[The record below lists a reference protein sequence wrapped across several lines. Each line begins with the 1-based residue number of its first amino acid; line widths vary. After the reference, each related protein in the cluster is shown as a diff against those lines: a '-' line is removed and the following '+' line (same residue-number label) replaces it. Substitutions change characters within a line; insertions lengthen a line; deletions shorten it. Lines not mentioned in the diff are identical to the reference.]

1 MQKTLKRTLSLI
13 LAVLMVT
20 ALFTVAPLSVGAAET
35 DGETVGTEPTIAP
48 GQTVDAEITTGGEM
62 AYIKFVPTKDMKIIV
77 YSSGDSDTRGY
88 FYDSEKYQLEYD
100 DDGGENYNF
109 KFSYTVTANTTYYI
123 GAEFYDGE
131 KTGTIPVTLIEDK
144 PKTVRFYDGGT
155 LLGSIPYDEDTFSY
169 SYSTLY
175 DSAYHELFLAD
186 TDEKIFKG
194 YQKSSGDICYTKSSD
209 SLSYRWNISISDFDT
224 DGYLNLNSSWAEAYT
239 INFYNGEAKIGS
251 AKVESSQIT
260 DSFSVDDSF
269 VLENANRKVFKGYKK
284 EGADT
289 PCFTKGYSG
298 MSCSYGSLSM
308 EDFGENKT
316 LNVYAVW
323 EDGYTL
329 SFYNGETFLCD
340 YIVESP
346 DSIGGSIYCN
356 SYSPAS
362 TDSAFLSNGDGKV
375 FKGYK
380 KSGSNSLCYSI
391 FRGAWST
398 RLDYTS
404 NSITAGDFD
413 ENQTLRLDAE
423 WVEGYTVEF
432 YNRETKVGE
441 HVFESIETIGDISQT
456 TENGNIFLSNGNGSI
471 FTGYEKNGT
480 ACFELSSNYDVS
492 NLAYQSGTITE
503 TDFTDRT
510 MRVTAA
516 FNRNV
521 CEFTAYSLSIEGDT
535 SLIFMVDT
543 SRTTYE
549 SNIYPNVSVTYG
561 DKEHGDWDY
570 QYWNN
575 EVEKTMKIKV
585 KLAAKMMSADV
596 TITMPDKSCCTYSIR
611 QYAENILS
619 GEYDEYLSQTYDY
632 SAEKITALKSLLK
645 SMLNFGSKAQVQFDC
660 ATDDL
665 ANKNLA
671 QYNGGEEYTAPVI
684 NPANLT
690 SLSYTDSQFDNVG
703 LVYAGSSLGL
713 FEKLGYCVVFEDTKG
728 PCLNNSEGE
737 GRDFGEAQQSFPSFS
752 LPDKFK
758 DTWEGLESA
767 QYLTADGSTNI
778 YYVMDPNAA
787 NYGNFYLYFKTKA
800 IYPQNF
806 DNNVEINI
814 SRTAKNGTTYTNSII
829 INPVTYIKRALET
842 TDTTTAAGRT
852 LVDTVT
858 AVYDYCTNAKAF
870 FVP

>member
-1 MQKTLKRTLSLI
+1 MR
-13 LAVLMVT
+13 
-20 ALFTVAPLSVGAAET
+20 
-35 DGETVGTEPTIAP
+35 
-48 GQTVDAEITTGGEM
+48 
-62 AYIKFVPTKDMKIIV
+62 
-77 YSSGDSDTRGY
+77 
-88 FYDSEKYQLEYD
+88 YQ
-100 DDGGENYNF
+100 
-109 KFSYTVTANTTYYI
+109 
-123 GAEFYDGE
+123 
-131 KTGTIPVTLIEDK
+131 
-144 PKTVRFYDGGT
+144 
-155 LLGSIPYDEDTFSY
+155 
-169 SYSTLY
+169 
-175 DSAYHELFLAD
+175 
-186 TDEKIFKG
+186 
-194 YQKSSGDICYTKSSD
+194 
-209 SLSYRWNISISDFDT
+209 WNISTSDFDT
-224 DGYLNLNSSWAEAYT
+224 DGYLNLYSSWEEAYT
-239 INFYNGEAKIGS
+239 INFYNGETRIGS
-251 AKVESSQIT
+251 AKVESSQIAN
-260 DSFSVDDSF
+260 SFSVDDSL
-269 VLENANRKVFKGYKK
+269 VLENANGKVFKGYKK
-284 EGADT
+284 DGADT
-289 PCFTKGYSG
+289 TCITL
-298 MSCSYGSLSM
+298 SYGSLYYSYGALST
-308 EDFGENKT
+308 EDFDANKT

-346 DSIGGSIYCN
+346 DSIGWSIYCN

-362 TDSAFLSNGDGKV
+362 TDSAFLSDGDGKV

-380 KSGSNSLCYSI
+380 KSSSDSLCYSI
-391 FRGAWST
+391 FRGGWST
-398 RLDYTS
+398 SLNYTS
-404 NSITAGDFD
+404 DSITADDFD
-413 ENQTLRLDAE
+413 TKRTLRLDAE

-432 YNRETKVGE
+432 YNDKTKVGE
-441 HVFESIETIGDISQT
+441 HVFESIETIDDIYKTS
-456 TENGNIFLSNGNGSI
+456 ENGNLFISNGNGSV
-471 FTGYEKNGT
+471 FTGYEKSGT
-480 ACFELSSNYDVS
+480 SCFVLNEGYPPS
-492 NLAYQSGTITE
+492 LAYQSGTITAD
-503 TDFTDRT
+503 DFTNRT
-510 MRVTAA
+510 MRVTAT
-516 FNRNV
+516 FNTNV
-521 CEFTAYSLSIEGDT
+521 CKFTAYSLSIEGDT

-543 SRTTYE
+543 SQTTYE

-561 DKEHGDWDY
+561 DQVHGDWDY
-570 QYWNN
+570 QYGNN

-619 GEYDEYLSQTYDY
+619 GEYDDYLSHTYNY
-632 SAEKITALKSLLK
+632 SVEKITALKSLLK

-671 QYNGGEEYTAPVI
+671 QYNGGVEYTAPVV

-713 FEKLGYCVVFEDTKG
+713 FEKFGYCVAFEDTKG

-737 GRDFGEAQQSFPSFS
+737 GREFGEESQSFPRFS

-767 QYLTADGSTNI
+767 KYLTTTDGSI
-778 YYVMDPNAA
+778 YHVMDPNAA
-787 NYGNFYLYFKTKA
+787 NYGNYYLYFKTKA

-806 DNNVEINI
+806 DEDVVINI
-814 SRTAKNGTTYTNSII
+814 SRTAKNDAVYTNSIT

-870 FVP
+870 FARNIGGN